1 MTLTQIR
8 NRVQTL
14 QRRYALPL
22 TVIRRPTPP
31 SSAIVPTPPSSA
43 PVAQDRKEP
52 LPETHPFVIKLAD
65 AGIRLPT
72 FGLLIHYFR
81 RHREANTCPHP
92 KSLVVAL
99 LPKPASRP
107 IIDAIFQWDPPLQE
121 SVPIPAP
128 SSPMLCF
135 SPPLRSAQCATAT

>member
-8 NRVQTL
+8 NRVQAL

-22 TVIRRPTPP
+22 TVIRLRPYATQFCDQW
-31 SSAIVPTPPSSA
+31 A
-43 PVAQDRKEP
+43 VAQDRKEP

-81 RHREANTCPHP
+81 RHREANTCPQP
-92 KSLVVAL
+92 SSIVSAL

-107 IIDAIFQWDPPLQE
+107 IIDSIFQWDPPHHE

-135 SPPLRSAQCATAT
+135 SPPLRSAQCATDA

>member
-22 TVIRRPTPP
+22 TVIRLRPYATQFCDQW
-31 SSAIVPTPPSSA
+31 AL
-43 PVAQDRKEP
+43 AQDRKEP

-92 KSLVVAL
+92 KSLVAAL
-99 LPKPASRP
+99 LPKPASRS

-135 SPPLRSAQCATAT
+135 SPPLPSAQCATAA

>member
-8 NRVQTL
+8 NRVQAL
-14 QRRYALPL
+14 QRRYALPI
-22 TVIRRPTPP
+22 TVIRLRPYATQFCDQW
-31 SSAIVPTPPSSA
+31 AL
-43 PVAQDRKEP
+43 AQDRKEP

-92 KSLVVAL
+92 KTLVAAL
-99 LPKPASRP
+99 LPKPASRS
-107 IIDAIFQWDPPLQE
+107 IIDAIFQWDPPLQA
-121 SVPIPAP
+121 SVPILAP

-135 SPPLRSAQCATAT
+135 SPPLRSAQCATDA